1 MSNSLDLNKEL
12 LILYINSG
20 LNQIEFTKKTKQS
33 YSSINHWLNNHQI
46 ISYNKFFEIC
56 NNLNLKITIKIE

>member
-1 MSNSLDLNKEL
+1 MNNSLDLNKEL

-20 LNQIEFTKKTKQS
+20 LNQIEFAKKTKQS
-33 YSSINHWLNNHQI
+33 SSSINHWLNNHQT
-46 ISYNKFFEIC
+46 ISYNKFFDIC